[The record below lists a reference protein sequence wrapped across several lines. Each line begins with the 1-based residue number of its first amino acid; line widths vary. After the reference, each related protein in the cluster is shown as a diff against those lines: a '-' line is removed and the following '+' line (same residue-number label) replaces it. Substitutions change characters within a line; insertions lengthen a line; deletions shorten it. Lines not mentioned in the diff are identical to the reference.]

1 MTRELMAINDPL
13 CEALRTA
20 ASRLPGTDRRQF
32 MGAIV
37 NALDVGAQRWAENTL
52 GWNRGTVRKGQ
63 HEVDGVQPCRD
74 NFHLRGR
81 KPIKHRLPGLR
92 ADIKT
97 IAESYVQQDP
107 TFRTTR
113 LYRRV
118 TAETIH
124 KNLVELPDYTYE
136 ILPSVRTICSILND
150 LGFLSRKVAKSKPVK
165 KIKQTDAIFD
175 ELHRG
180 NDEADQSP
188 GVLRLSMDAKAAI
201 KVGPFSRRGFNR
213 LGEKASD
220 HDFQPI
226 CVLQLFGIFLPY
238 HHESFLFFNESKVTA
253 DLIVDCLENV
263 WSCLQNRYGPIFKLV
278 INLDNGPENQSR
290 RTQFIKRIVDF
301 VHAVGVNVCLAYYP
315 PYHSKYNP
323 IERVWGV
330 LENHWRGEIL
340 DSREKVFGFA
350 ESMKWRGQHPNVSVL
365 SGTYPKGKRLNRME
379 MAHYESLV
387 DRLPGLEPWFVDIR
401 PCSVQLN

>member
-1 MTRELMAINDPL
+1 MAINDPL

-175 ELHRG
+175 ELHRV

-188 GVLRLSMDAKAAI
+188 GVSSNL
-201 KVGPFSRRGFNR
+201 
-213 LGEKASD
+213 
-220 HDFQPI
+220 
-226 CVLQLFGIFLPY
+226 
-238 HHESFLFFNESKVTA
+238 
-253 DLIVDCLENV
+253 
-263 WSCLQNRYGPIFKLV
+263 LV
-278 INLDNGPENQSR
+278 SSTIQSR
-290 RTQFIKRIVDF
+290 NSSGSKTTASAPKERTHRRTSHQ
-301 VHAVGVNVCLAYYP
+301 P
-315 PYHSKYNP
+315 
-323 IERVWGV
+323 E
-330 LENHWRGEIL
+330 
-340 DSREKVFGFA
+340 
-350 ESMKWRGQHPNVSVL
+350 VL
-365 SGTYPKGKRLNRME
+365 SSRTMDP
-379 MAHYESLV
+379 SS
-387 DRLPGLEPWFVDIR
+387 
-401 PCSVQLN
+401 CSMIF